1 VPIYIEIVKT
11 QEDLDAIL
19 DLRSAVFI
27 DEQLVPEEEEID
39 DLDSLKSI
47 VDDKVIHLI
56 AKENNKIIATAR
68 MFVEDRSII
77 SSSRETHLHV
87 GRVAVRYDAR
97 KTGVGRLLMNKC
109 HQVAVQRGYSMLTL
123 SAQLQ
128 ALGFYERLGY
138 QARGKIYLD
147 AGIEHLD
154 MDIKV
159 SD

>member
-1 VPIYIEIVKT
+1 MPIYIEIVKT

-39 DLDSLKSI
+39 DLDSLESI
-47 VDDKVIHLI
+47 VDDKVIHLM

-77 SSSRETHLHV
+77 SSSREIHLHV

-128 ALGFYERLGY
+128 ALGFNERLGY

>member
-1 VPIYIEIVKT
+1 MPIYIEIVKT

-39 DLDSLKSI
+39 DLDSLESI

-123 SAQLQ
+123 SAQVQ

>member
-1 VPIYIEIVKT
+1 MPIYIEIVKT

-27 DEQLVPEEEEID
+27 DEQLVPKEEEID
-39 DLDSLKSI
+39 DLDSLESI

-123 SAQLQ
+123 SAQVQ

>member
-1 VPIYIEIVKT
+1 MPIYIEIVKT

-123 SAQLQ
+123 SAQVQ

>member
-1 VPIYIEIVKT
+1 MPIYIEIVKT

-39 DLDSLKSI
+39 DLDSLESI

-56 AKENNKIIATAR
+56 ANENNKIIATAR

-123 SAQLQ
+123 SAQVQ

>member
-1 VPIYIEIVKT
+1 MPIYIEIVKS

-39 DLDSLKSI
+39 DLDSLESI

-68 MFVEDRSII
+68 MFGEDRSII
-77 SSSRETHLHV
+77 SSSRETDLHV

-123 SAQLQ
+123 SAQVQ

>member
-1 VPIYIEIVKT
+1 MPIFIEIVKT

-19 DLRSAVFI
+19 DLRSSIFI
-27 DEQLVPEEEEID
+27 DEQLVPKEEEID
-39 DLDSLKSI
+39 DLDTLESI
-47 VDDKVIHLI
+47 VDDKVIHFI

-68 MFVEDRSII
+68 MFVEGNSTI
-77 SSSRETHLHV
+77 SSSEETHLHV

-109 HQVAVQRGYSMLTL
+109 HRVAVKRGYSMLTL
-123 SAQLQ
+123 SAQVQ

>member
-1 VPIYIEIVKT
+1 MPIFIKIVKT
-11 QEDLDAIL
+11 QEDLDSIL
-19 DLRSAVFI
+19 DLRSSVFI

-39 DLDSLKSI
+39 DLDTLESI
-47 VDDKVIHLI
+47 VDDKVIHFI

-68 MFVEDRSII
+68 MFVEGNSII
-77 SSSRETHLHV
+77 STSQETHLHV

-109 HQVAVQRGYSMLTL
+109 HQVAVKRGYSMLTL
-123 SAQLQ
+123 SAQVQ

-159 SD
+159 SN

>member
-1 VPIYIEIVKT
+1 MPIYIEIVKS
-11 QEDLDAIL
+11 QEDLDSIL

-109 HQVAVQRGYSMLTL
+109 HQVAAQRGYSMLTL

>member
-1 VPIYIEIVKT
+1 VPIFIEIVKT

-19 DLRSAVFI
+19 DLRSSVFI

-39 DLDSLKSI
+39 DLDTLESI

-68 MFVEDRSII
+68 MFVEGNSII
-77 SSSRETHLHV
+77 SSSKETHLHV

-97 KTGVGRLLMNKC
+97 KTGVGRLVMDKC
-109 HQVAVQRGYSMLTL
+109 HQVAADRGYSIVTL
-123 SAQLQ
+123 SAQVQ
-128 ALGFYERLGY
+128 ALGFYEKLGY

-147 AGIEHLD
+147 AGIEHRD
-154 MDIKV
+154 MDIQV
-159 SD
+159 SG

>member
-1 VPIYIEIVKT
+1 MPIFIEIVKT

-19 DLRSAVFI
+19 DLRSSVFI

-39 DLDSLKSI
+39 DLDTLESI

-68 MFVEDRSII
+68 MFVEGNSII
-77 SSSRETHLHV
+77 SSSKEAHLHV

-97 KTGVGRLLMNKC
+97 KTGVGRLVMDKC
-109 HQVAVQRGYSMLTL
+109 HQVAADRGYSIVTL
-123 SAQLQ
+123 SAQVQ
-128 ALGFYERLGY
+128 ALGFYEKLGY

-147 AGIEHLD
+147 AGIEHRD
-154 MDIKV
+154 MDIQV
-159 SD
+159 PG

>member
-1 VPIYIEIVKT
+1 MPIYIEIVKT

-39 DLDSLKSI
+39 DLDSLESI

>member
-1 VPIYIEIVKT
+1 MPIYIEIVKT

-109 HQVAVQRGYSMLTL
+109 HQVAAQRGYSMLTL

>member
-1 VPIYIEIVKT
+1 MPIYIEIVKT

>member
-1 VPIYIEIVKT
+1 MPIYIEIVKT

-97 KTGVGRLLMNKC
+97 KTGVGRLIMNKC

-123 SAQLQ
+123 SAQVQ

>member
-1 VPIYIEIVKT
+1 MPIYIETVKT

-39 DLDSLKSI
+39 DLDTLESI

-68 MFVEDRSII
+68 MFVEDKSII
-77 SSSRETHLHV
+77 SSSGETHLHV

-123 SAQLQ
+123 SAQVQ

>member
-39 DLDSLKSI
+39 DLDSLESI

-123 SAQLQ
+123 SAQVQ

>member
-1 VPIYIEIVKT
+1 MPIYIEIVKT

-27 DEQLVPEEEEID
+27 DEQLVPKEEEID
-39 DLDSLKSI
+39 DLDSLESI

-68 MFVEDRSII
+68 MFVENRSII

-97 KTGVGRLLMNKC
+97 KTGVGRLIMNKC

-123 SAQLQ
+123 SAQVQ